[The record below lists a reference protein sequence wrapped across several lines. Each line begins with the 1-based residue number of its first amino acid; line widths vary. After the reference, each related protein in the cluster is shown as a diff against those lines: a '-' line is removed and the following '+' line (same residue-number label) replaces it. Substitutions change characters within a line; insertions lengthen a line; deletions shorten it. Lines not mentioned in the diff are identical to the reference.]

1 MINAYLTDLVT
12 VWASSGEDQWGEQAS
27 GAFHDFKARVE
38 FRTRLVRDINGETVP
53 STMTVLLPKKIDRAL
68 GRELNHKDRIQIE
81 GESLDRAIL
90 SIAKPKHFSHPFYEV
105 ALA

>member
-12 VWASSGEDQWGEQAS
+12 LWASSGEDQWGEQAS
-27 GAFHDFKARVE
+27 GAYHDFRARVE
-38 FRTRLVRDINGETVP
+38 FKTRLVRDINGEEVMSTV
-53 STMTVLLPKKIDRAL
+53 TVLLAKKIDRIL
-68 GRELNHKDRIQIE
+68 GRELSHKDRIQIE
-81 GESLDRAIL
+81 GESLDRAIM